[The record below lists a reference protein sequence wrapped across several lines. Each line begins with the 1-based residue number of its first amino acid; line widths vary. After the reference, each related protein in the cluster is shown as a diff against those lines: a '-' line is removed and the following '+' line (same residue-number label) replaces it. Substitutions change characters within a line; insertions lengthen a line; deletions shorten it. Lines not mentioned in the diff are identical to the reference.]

1 MKDYLSARKTAREE
15 EMVFRGFMSRN
26 WLSEL
31 RKCATDGTFHPHRK
45 GKKRGGERQVE
56 VAIITFLR
64 IILTY
69 SQE

>member
-31 RKCATDGTFHPHRK
+31 RKCAADGTFHPHRK
-45 GKKRGGERQVE
+45 GKKRGVKGRLKGQ
-56 VAIITFLR
+56 IITFYEL
-64 IILTY
+64 Y
-69 SQE
+69 